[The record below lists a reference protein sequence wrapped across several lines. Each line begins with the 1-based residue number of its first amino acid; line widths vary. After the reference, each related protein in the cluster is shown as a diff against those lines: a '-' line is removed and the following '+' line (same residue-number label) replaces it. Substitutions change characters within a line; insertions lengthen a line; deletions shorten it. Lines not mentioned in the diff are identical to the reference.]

1 MYRNP
6 KHSEGFKIIFI
17 MFIIIAAV
25 VIVAATALSDPDEAM
40 KNLMLS
46 AAMLLPTVFILY
58 AVYCH
63 FDNQE
68 AQLEVSID
76 IANML
81 KKANGDISVE
91 SNSSVKNVDNNTAEA
106 QPSEYYANNGWICQN
121 CGSYI
126 DDMYIQCPVCGVNR
140 QYPAEQ

>member
-46 AAMLLPTVFILY
+46 AVMLLPTVFILY
-58 AVYCH
+58 AAYCH

-68 AQLEVSID
+68 AQLKVSID

-81 KKANGDISVE
+81 KKS
-91 SNSSVKNVDNNTAEA
+91 K
-106 QPSEYYANNGWICQN
+106 
-121 CGSYI
+121 
-126 DDMYIQCPVCGVNR
+126 R
-140 QYPAEQ
+140 

>member
-68 AQLEVSID
+68 IQIDESRKIIDMLQKMQNNGTAQNS
-76 IANML
+76 APQSAAPA
-81 KKANGDISVE
+81 KAVNAAPEATNTPNEWICKSCG
-91 SNSSVKNVDNNTAEA
+91 SSVDN
-106 QPSEYYANNGWICQN
+106 
-121 CGSYI
+121 
-126 DDMYIQCPVCGVNR
+126 MYIQCPCCGADR
-140 QYPAEQ
+140 